1 MKVQGNIQIKQM
13 AFAQQHT
20 LTQSQRRALIEEKLE
35 RARLMVQ
42 NRLRTERRQQH
53 A

>member
-20 LTQSQRRALIEEKLE
+20 LTQSQYKALIEEKVE

-42 NRLRTERRQQH
+42 NQRRTERREHH